1 MYICNYD
8 SHNIH
13 VEICMAYFLDM
24 HFLIKNCYKIREMI
38 LVKTRKL
45 HRMCLMLHN
54 EAFSENVLLRCNFT
68 FLHDMHA
75 YIKIRV

>member
-24 HFLIKNCYKIREMI
+24 HFLVRNCHKMIQEMI

-45 HRMCLMLHN
+45 HRKCLKLHN
-54 EAFSENVLLRCNFT
+54 AFSENVLLRCNFT